1 LNRRKFLLSSL
12 GTVAASDL
20 LAFEQGGRLP
30 IGLNTYC
37 LRAMRW
43 PDAQLIEYTSSQKLD
58 AIFLQD
64 SLDPESANPAHW
76 REVGQR
82 AKDAGL
88 RIETGIGAILPKTSA
103 DFEPIAATLR
113 RGIEMATAMGSPLCR
128 CVLAA
133 DREHLPPGPVEQHIE
148 TAARVLKAVKP
159 QAIDAGVKIAI
170 ENHKDLQAWE
180 MRELIETAGKEFT
193 GSLLD
198 TGNPVFVMEDPMT
211 TLDVL
216 GPYALTVHLRD
227 SAVYEH
233 PRGAA
238 VQWVP
243 LGEGAVNFKNFVA
256 RMREVCPPVYV
267 YIKPITGRPPA
278 VIPYLEPAFW
288 ERYPKARAADFA
300 RFVALVKQGRP
311 YENHMVIEDLPGRKT
326 PEAFVPAIQYQQR
339 DHMERSL
346 EYAKKTLDLGVRWRA

>member
-12 GTVAASDL
+12 GTVAARDL
-20 LAFEQGGRLP
+20 FATGQTSPIP
-30 IGLNTYC
+30 IGLNSYC

-43 PDAQLIEYTSSQKLD
+43 PDAQLIQYTASQKLD

-64 SLDPESANPAHW
+64 SLDPDAANPAHW
-76 REVGQR
+76 KEIGQR

-88 RIETGIGAILPKTSA
+88 HIETGVGAILPKA
-103 DFEPIAATLR
+103 DTLG
-113 RGIEMATAMGSPLCR
+113 RGIEMAAAMGSPTCR

-133 DREHLPPGPVEQHIE
+133 DRDHLPPGPIEAHIE
-148 TAARVLKAVKP
+148 TAARALRAVKP
-159 QAIDAGVKIAI
+159 QATDAGIKIAI

-180 MRELIETAGKEFT
+180 MRNLIEAAGKDFV

-211 TLDVL
+211 TLEVL
-216 GPYALTVHLRD
+216 GPYALSVHLRD
-227 SAVYEH
+227 SVIYEH

-243 LGEGAVNFKNFVA
+243 LGEGAIDFKKFVA
-256 RMREVCPPVYV
+256 RMREICPPVYV
-267 YIKPITGRPPA
+267 YIKPITGRPPS

-300 RFVALVKQGRP
+300 RFLALAKQGRP

-326 PEAFVPAIQYQQR
+326 PEEFVSAVQYQQR
-339 DHMERSL
+339 EHMERSL
-346 EYAKKTLDLGVRWRA
+346 EYAKKMLDLGVRWRA

>member
-1 LNRRKFLLSSL
+1 M
-12 GTVAASDL
+12 ASDL
-20 LAFEQGGRLP
+20 LAVEQAARIP

-58 AIFLQD
+58 AVFLQD
-64 SLDPESANPAHW
+64 SLDPDATNATHW
-76 REVGQR
+76 RDVGRR
-82 AKDAGL
+82 AKAAGL
-88 RIETGIGAILPKTSA
+88 RIETGIGAILPKTAA
-103 DFEPIAATLR
+103 DFEPIVASLR
-113 RGIEMATAMGSPLCR
+113 RGIEMASAMGSPLCR

-133 DREHLPPGPVEQHIE
+133 DREHLPPGAVERHIE

-159 QAIDAGVKIAI
+159 QAMDAAVKIAI

-180 MRELIETAGKEFT
+180 MRELIEAAGKDFT

-211 TLDVL
+211 TLEVL

-243 LGEGAVNFKNFVA
+243 LGEGVVDFKKFVA
-256 RMREVCPPVYV
+256 RMRELCPPVYV

-288 ERYPKARAADFA
+288 ERYPRARAADLA
-300 RFVALVKQGRP
+300 RFVALAKLGRP

-326 PEAFVPAIQYQQR
+326 PEAFVAAIQYQQR
-339 DHMERSL
+339 EHMERSM

>member
-1 LNRRKFLLSSL
+1 VNRRHFLTSSF
-12 GTVAASDL
+12 GAVAGSL
-20 LAFEQGGRLP
+20 FAFDSAGRVP
-30 IGLNTYC
+30 MGLNSYC

-43 PDAQLIEYTSSQKLD
+43 ADAQILDYTSSLKLD
-58 AIFLQD
+58 ALFLQD
-64 SLDPESANPAHW
+64 SLDPEAANPTHW
-76 REVGQR
+76 AAIGER
-82 AKDAGL
+82 AKAAQMH
-88 RIETGIGAILPKTSA
+88 IETGIGAILPKSPGDVEAT
-103 DFEPIAATLR
+103 AATLR
-113 RGIEMATAMGSPLCR
+113 RGIEMAKAMGSPLCR

-133 DREHLPPGPVEQHIE
+133 DRDHLPPGPIEQAIE
-148 TAARVLKAVKP
+148 TASRVLRAVKP

-180 MRELIETAGKEFT
+180 MRELIRAAGPEFV

-211 TLDVL
+211 TLEVL

-227 SAVYEH
+227 SVIYEH

-243 LGEGAVNFKNFVA
+243 LGEGVIDFRRFVT
-256 RMREVCPPVYV
+256 RMREACPPVYV

-278 VIPYLEPAFW
+278 IIPYLEPSFW

-300 RFVALVKQGRP
+300 RFVALAKQGHP
-311 YENHMVIEDLPGRKT
+311 YEGHMVMEDLAGRKT
-326 PEAFVPAIQYQQR
+326 PEAFVPAIQFQQR
-339 DHMERSL
+339 DHMERSI
-346 EYAKKTLDLGVRWRA
+346 EFARKSLDLGVKWRS